1 MRFKPV
7 PEPPDTLEEL
17 EAIRAAVPATPD
29 ENVDCC
35 ARLIGHSH
43 VSDRDEAADWLTFLR
58 ALELATNGS
67 VGFARTPRDIDAG
80 HLRAAFRERVA
91 GADAVL
97 EYLETTDR
105 PLEVREVS
113 TQLRGR
119 TTVEEPLERAERLL
133 DWAALLGIVDDEEGE
148 YRPR

>member
-7 PEPPDTLEEL
+7 PEPPETLDDL
-17 EAIRAAVPATPD
+17 AAVRAAVPATPD
-29 ENVDCC
+29 EGVDCC
-35 ARLIGHSH
+35 ARLIERTH
-43 VSDRDEAADWLTFLR
+43 VSDRDEAATWLTFLR

-67 VGFARTPRDIDAG
+67 AGFARTPRDIDAT
-80 HLRAAFRERVA
+80 HLRVAFRERVA

-105 PLEVREVS
+105 PLEAREVT

-119 TTVEEPLERAERLL
+119 TTVEEPLERANRLL
-133 DWAALLGIVDDEEGE
+133 EWAALFGMVDSEEDG